1 MREVVTEE
9 VVDGASRVR
18 MVKLLREV
26 RTADGM
32 QLVMVS
38 KRPLDG
44 EARPVLLVH
53 GLGQNRY
60 SWHLSG
66 RSFANYLVSRGYWTF
81 NLELRGHGLSRTL
94 GSRHPRNL
102 EEYVELDVPA
112 AVEQIAEV
120 TGSERLFYIGHSLGG
135 MIGYRLA
142 PETRERLRGMVSVA
156 GPFFFGQGNFALRQL
171 ARLGRHALNLSIV
184 RIVPTLPF
192 HVDAAGAAV
201 RATLFYWD
209 LPHNLFP
216 VQVWHPRSIER
227 DLLRE
232 RIADGFDRTSLEI
245 LRQMTNWAAAGRFS
259 DSGDAAADDRW
270 LASFDVPLLCVVGDK
285 DKAVPL
291 GSIQP
296 GFDRVGSADRT
307 LILFGKQRNGVP
319 FGHCD
324 LICGE
329 QAPAH
334 VWPEIGAWMDARS

>member
-1 MREVVTEE
+1 MRELVTEE
-9 VVDGASRVR
+9 VVDRGRTVR
-18 MVKLLREV
+18 LIKRLHEV
-26 RTADGM
+26 TTVDGM
-32 QLVMVS
+32 KLAMVS
-38 KRPLDG
+38 KRPRRG
-44 EARPVLLVH
+44 NPRPVLLVH

-112 AVEQIAEV
+112 AVRKISEA
-120 TGSERLFYIGHSLGG
+120 TGSDALFYIGHSLGG
-135 MIGYRLA
+135 MIGYRLT
-142 PETRERLRGMVSVA
+142 PEVRQQLLGMVSFA
-156 GPFFFGQGNFALRQL
+156 GPFYFGQGNFALRQL
-171 ARLGRHALNLSIV
+171 ARVGKHALNLSIV
-184 RIVPTLPF
+184 RVLPRLPF

-227 DLLRE
+227 ELLRE

-259 DSGDAAADDRW
+259 ERGDAAGDDRW
-270 LASFDVPLLCVVGDK
+270 LASFDTPLLCVVGDR
-285 DKAVPL
+285 DIAVPL

-296 GFDRVGSADRT
+296 GFDRVGSRDKN
-307 LILFGKQRNGVP
+307 LVLFGKERDGVQ

-324 LICGE
+324 LICG
-329 QAPAH
+329 QHAPRL
-334 VWPEIGAWMDARS
+334 VWPEVGRWMDDRS